1 MERYCQ
7 STPTQQQQAAK
18 QGPIEEANESLTA
31 TFKLDVR
38 NPFARPPLQ
47 AMSTTP
53 NLVADARPGALR
65 RLRESFARGFAM
77 GATKPTAPPRVESGC
92 SDELYLAFLLHFQF
106 GLMPDPKAWRTVNP
120 SPH

>member
-31 TFKLDVR
+31 TFKLD
-38 NPFARPPLQ
+38 
-47 AMSTTP
+47 
-53 NLVADARPGALR
+53 
-65 RLRESFARGFAM
+65 
-77 GATKPTAPPRVESGC
+77 
-92 SDELYLAFLLHFQF
+92 FLLHFHF

>member
-31 TFKLDVR
+31 TFKLDR
-38 NPFARPPLQ
+38 Q
-47 AMSTTP
+47 TP
-53 NLVADARPGALR
+53 DQELCGDCGRASLAAFPWVPQ
-65 RLRESFARGFAM
+65 SQ
-77 GATKPTAPPRVESGC
+77 PPRVESGC

>member
-1 MERYCQ
+1 MPCRLFDAAAVRSPRKKPTTKMGGKDKMERYCQ

-53 NLVADARPGALR
+53 NLAADARPGALR
-65 RLRESFARGFAM
+65 RLRESFARGFSM
-77 GATKPTAPPRVESGC
+77 GATKPTAPSRV
-92 SDELYLAFLLHFQF
+92 
-106 GLMPDPKAWRTVNP
+106 GLQ
-120 SPH
+120 